1 MVSASFCIYEA
12 LGIIGR
18 ICHVNRPN
26 LSRRSAALRSVEDK
40 PMHCSNCGSY
50 VPPGVRFCSNCGSAA
65 FDPEA
70 TRIARTASGLPAT
83 LPEDDIERTVFMVR
97 PTLVFIKAGY
107 ALAALGAI
115 GIVFLLASFGVGASI
130 SIPVALALL
139 LIPAY
144 YHIRRNMI
152 RYTVTD
158 SKLEIDTGLI
168 ARTTRNIPL
177 SKIQDVTVSAS
188 IPQRLLGFGDVIVDN
203 ASELGGT
210 TILHNISKPRHY
222 ADLLLRELRRWH

>member
-1 MVSASFCIYEA
+1 LI
-12 LGIIGR
+12 
-18 ICHVNRPN
+18 
-26 LSRRSAALRSVEDK
+26 
-40 PMHCSNCGSY
+40 
-50 VPPGVRFCSNCGSAA
+50 
-65 FDPEA
+65 
-70 TRIARTASGLPAT
+70 
-83 LPEDDIERTVFMVR
+83 
-97 PTLVFIKAGY
+97 FIKAGY
-107 ALAALGAI
+107 ALAVLGAI
-115 GIVFLLASFGVGASI
+115 AVVFLLAMINVPAYI
-130 SIPVALALL
+130 SVPIALALL

-144 YHIRRNMI
+144 YHVRRNMI

-188 IPQRLLGFGDVIVDN
+188 IPQRVLGFGDIIVDN

-210 TILHNISKPRHY
+210 TVLHNISNPRHY